1 MFEFNAT
8 FIIAMFSFV
17 VFIMIMNAI
26 LYKPVLKVINERQ
39 TYIDD
44 NLNAAQ
50 NSKTKAKSIL
60 DDKECR
66 LNEASAKSKQIV
78 SSRVLEENEK
88 AKCLTESAKAESLQ
102 SINSAKKALQ
112 NEEIQTAEALV
123 PNIKALAEN
132 ISAKILGETTST
144 ENVDYDYINKVLK

>member
-50 NSKTKAKSIL
+50 NSKTKAKSI
-60 DDKECR
+60 
-66 LNEASAKSKQIV
+66 
-78 SSRVLEENEK
+78 
-88 AKCLTESAKAESLQ
+88 
-102 SINSAKKALQ
+102 
-112 NEEIQTAEALV
+112 
-123 PNIKALAEN
+123 
-132 ISAKILGETTST
+132 
-144 ENVDYDYINKVLK
+144 